1 MCVGKRSG
9 RINSVHG
16 SIFLN
21 DGSSYEWFF
30 VFPLRKKVM
39 STSTPLVYRI
49 LLAFFGIA
57 MFCWVPNLIVGEY
70 LVWRE
75 RSIFRDL

>member
-1 MCVGKRSG
+1 
-9 RINSVHG
+9 
-16 SIFLN
+16 
-21 DGSSYEWFF
+21 
-30 VFPLRKKVM
+30 M